1 MVQKNEKA
9 GEPLWQLRLYIAGKT
24 DKSALALSNIE
35 KYCSAHLDNNYS
47 IEVID
52 LLKSPHLAEEDQ
64 IFAIPTLVRKGP
76 LPVKKIIG
84 DLSNETKVLAGLE
97 IMPLPNQQ
105 KNE

>member
-24 DKSALALSNIE
+24 DKSALALSNIK
-35 KYCSAHLDNNYS
+35 KYCDAHLHNNYA

-52 LLKSPHLAEEDQ
+52 LLTSPQLAEVDQ
-64 IFAIPTLVRKGP
+64 IFAIPTLVRKSP

-84 DLSNETKVLAGLE
+84 DLSNEAKVLAGLE
-97 IMPLPNQQ
+97 IIPLTNHQ
-105 KNE
+105 KDE